1 MAAPSSAPAAPAPAP
16 ERTRTVPS
24 VQYRTAELERASI
37 DKEARTIRVSLS
49 SEAPVRQWGIEEI
62 LDHKAASIRLKRL
75 RENGVFLWNH
85 DLDQVL
91 GRIQGVEVKDGKLQ
105 CEVRWATN
113 SFAEEKWRDV
123 QEGILRETSIGYR
136 VYDAVLE
143 QHTDEVDTY
152 RVMDWEPF
160 EGSLVSIPADSSV
173 GVGRSAASTQD
184 APPLVLPSASSRA
197 ASSTASQSFPM
208 PDTITPPAA
217 APAAAINVDEV
228 RNQAQQAERT
238 RVSEITTIAGRL
250 AAKVPGLAERAAQF
264 IRDGKS
270 VEEFQR
276 TILVDDFGAKPI
288 NSEAP
293 ALKDMEKSAKRQY
306 SVRKLI
312 NSFNPDRKDAEDIGF
327 EREVSQAIRAA
338 GYRKFQG
345 DFTIP
350 AECLGIGL
358 MGKRTMQATS
368 ATSGGYTIATDLMGE
383 MIEKLDE
390 QMYLSRLGVRRLAGL
405 VGNVNIARQTGGAT
419 AYWVAENAAITDSEL
434 TFDMLA
440 LTPHTVGATT
450 PFSKQLLG
458 QSSFDIEAEVRRE
471 LQMRL
476 ALAIELAFLQGTGA
490 AGQPRGLFNQTLA
503 TTAGTPEAGKVCKHT
518 YSSAADFAD
527 IVTQIAQFAKAKVPL
542 QNIAWLIDPD
552 TWAKWQTKSKDTG
565 SGQFLCTGTLEA
577 AVVNGYPAIVT
588 NNVPSSKTA
597 VGSWSQA
604 YYGSWAGLDITVDP
618 YALKKQQAIEVTV
631 FNMVDFAFRHLEAWV
646 VSTDSGAQ

>member
-1 MAAPSSAPAAPAPAP
+1 MMAAPSSTPAAPAPTAD
-16 ERTRTVPS
+16 TITVPAVITRALAVGATDVS
-24 VQYRTAELERASI
+24 AETREV
-37 DKEARTIRVSLS
+37 DVSLL
-49 SEAPVRQWGIEEI
+49 SEEPVEDFPGVAFI
-62 LDHKAASIRLKRL
+62 LDHSERSVRLERLKRSGPL
-75 RENGVFLWNH
+75 LWNH
-85 DLDQVL
+85 HDDQPIGVL
-91 GRIQGVEVKDGKLQ
+91 SNVRIENRRTRARARFSK
-105 CEVRWATN
+105 N
-113 SFAEEKWRDV
+113 SFADEKWRDV
-123 QEGILRETSIGYR
+123 QDGILRNTSARFRIFAATPEKHDGKLTIYR
-136 VYDAVLE
+136 A
-143 QHTDEVDTY
+143 T
-152 RVMDWEPF
+152 DWEPY
-160 EGSLVSIPADSSV
+160 EASLVSIPGDCSV
-173 GVGRSAASTQD
+173 GVGRSASEET
-184 APPLVLPSASSRA
+184 PTITLPAVYERA
-197 ASSTASQSFPM
+197 ATTPPNSPITM
-208 PDTITPPAA
+208 PEATPAAPAPAA
-217 APAAAINVDEV
+217 APVINVEDV
-228 RNQAQQAERT
+228 SRKATDLERT
-238 RVSEITTIAGRL
+238 RVSEITTIVGRL
-250 AAKVPGLAERAAQF
+250 AAKVPGLAERGAQF

-288 NSEAP
+288 NTEAP

-327 EREVSQAIRAA
+327 EREVSQAIRAV

-405 VGNVNIARQTGGAT
+405 VGNVNIVRQTGGAT
-419 AYWVAENAAITDSEL
+419 AYWVPENTAITDSEL

-458 QSSFDIEAEVRRE
+458 QSSFDIEAEVRRD

-490 AGQPRGLFNQTLA
+490 AGQPRGLFSQTLA

-597 VGSWSQA
+597 VGAWSQA
-604 YYGSWAGLDITVDP
+604 YHASWAGLDITVDP
-618 YALKKQQAIEVTV
+618 YALKKQQAMEVTV

-646 VSTDSGAQ
+646 VSTDSAAQ